1 MFYTNYNLFMN
12 LKILLKCSWIN
23 LRNIIKLLHKIKCRK
38 RECIEIISSLKKIYV
53 YIRGTVK
60 LISLIIVGLVI
71 IVAAIVLIYKPI
83 YKVTVN
89 GKNIGYCEDKEA
101 LQNKID
107 DYMENGEEGQKNVAF
122 VQIDDMPEYQ
132 MCLQK
137 KGITTNDDEI
147 FNKIKET
154 GITYYRYYA
163 IADDN
168 KEKIYLATFDEAE
181 SAIKELKKKESQNS
195 SDLTIVEKYE
205 TNLPTISTKSEAISK
220 LYEEKVVV
228 ATKTYPNT
236 SSSGFSTSRSTTTVK
251 KLGISCVRPVSG
263 VLTSRFGSRWGS
275 THTGI
280 DIGAPSGTGIKAA
293 AGGTVIFSGWKGTL
307 GKLVVISH
315 GNGIQTY
322 YGHCSS
328 LLVSTGQKISAGQII
343 AKVGSTGRSTG
354 SHLHFEIRVNGS
366 AINPQS
372 YIGY

>member
-1 MFYTNYNLFMN
+1 MG
-12 LKILLKCSWIN
+12 C
-23 LRNIIKLLHKIKCRK
+23 IK
-38 RECIEIISSLKKIYV
+38 IISVLKKIYV
-53 YIRGTVK
+53 CVRGAIR
-60 LISLIIVGLVI
+60 LISLVTVAAVI
-71 IVAAIVLIYKPI
+71 IVAAIVILYKPI
-83 YKVTVN
+83 YKVTIN
-89 GKNIGYCEDKEA
+89 GDKIGYCEDKEA
-101 LQNKID
+101 LQNKIN

-137 KGITTNDDEI
+137 KGITTNDEEI

-154 GITYYRYYA
+154 GVTYYRYYA

-181 SAIKELKKKESQNS
+181 KAIKELKKKESRNS

-205 TNLPTISTKSEAISK
+205 VELPTISTQSEAVAK
-220 LYEEKVVV
+220 LYEKKVVVV
-228 ATKTYPNT
+228 ATTRYPNVNA
-236 SSSGFSTSRSTTTVK
+236 SGFSTSRSTTSVK
-251 KLGISCVRPVSG
+251 NLGISFVRPVSG

-280 DIGAPSGTGIKAA
+280 DVGAPTGTAIKAA

-307 GKLVVISH
+307 GKLIVVSH

-322 YGHCSS
+322 YAHCSS
-328 LLVSTGQKISAGQII
+328 LLVSSGATVSAGQVI

-354 SHLHFEIRVNGS
+354 PHLHFEIRVNGS
-366 AINPQS
+366 AIDPQR

>member
-1 MFYTNYNLFMN
+1 MRCIKIVSLF
-12 LKILLKCSWIN
+12 
-23 LRNIIKLLHKIKCRK
+23 
-38 RECIEIISSLKKIYV
+38 KKIYI
-53 YIRGTVK
+53 YIRTTAK
-60 LISLIIVGLVI
+60 LLSLAVIGMVI
-71 IVAAIVLIYKPI
+71 IVAAVIIVYKPI
-83 YKVTVN
+83 YKVTIN
-89 GKNIGYCEDKEA
+89 GEKIGYCEDKEA
-101 LQNKID
+101 LQNKIN
-107 DYMENGEEGQKNVAF
+107 DYMENGEEGQENVAF

-137 KGITTNDDEI
+137 KGITTNDNEI

-163 IADDN
+163 IADDD

-181 SAIKELKKKESQNS
+181 SAIKELKNKESQNS

-205 TNLPTISTKSEAISK
+205 IELPTLSTGEDAIAK
-220 LYEEKVVV
+220 LYEKKVV
-228 ATKTYPNT
+228 KTTVKYPNS
-236 SSSGFSTSRSTTTVK
+236 SSSGFSTNRAITSK
-251 KLGISCVRPVSG
+251 KVNLGINLIRPVSG
-263 VLTSRFGSRWGS
+263 VLTSRYGYRWGR

-280 DIGAPSGTGIKAA
+280 DIGASTGTNIKAA
-293 AGGTVIFSGWKGTL
+293 AGGTVVFSGWKGSL
-307 GKLVVISH
+307 GKLVVVSH

-328 LLVSTGQKISAGQII
+328 LLVSSGQTVSAGQII

-372 YIGY
+372 YVGY